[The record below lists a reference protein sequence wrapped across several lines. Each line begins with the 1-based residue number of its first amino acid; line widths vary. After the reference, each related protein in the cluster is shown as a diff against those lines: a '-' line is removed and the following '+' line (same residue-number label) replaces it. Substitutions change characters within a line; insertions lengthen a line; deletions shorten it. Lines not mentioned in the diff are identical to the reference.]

1 MSSRKEAILAAALP
15 VLPILVRY
23 LQLAIEELAMH
34 TFLTPYRYHWGC
46 TLCLFH
52 CKFDSKLTGKYISSF
67 YFHSVFLY
75 GGWLPAYSFVH
86 LILFLVGLWAC
97 QDKTSVIAAIAVS
110 LGMSLPGS

>member
-46 TLCLFH
+46 ILCLFH
-52 CKFDSKLTGKYISSF
+52 CKFDSKLTGKYISAFLFTVCSCMVAGYQRTVLFTSF
-67 YFHSVFLY
+67 YSWWVC
-75 GGWLPAYSFVH
+75 G
-86 LILFLVGLWAC
+86 LVMIRPL
-97 QDKTSVIAAIAVS
+97 S
-110 LGMSLPGS
+110 LQPLR